1 MILKSH
7 FCGQNPVLMP
17 AWFRSH
23 FSVPGRGRRAAA
35 HCTGGHFPTQGSRS
49 VSLPWVIPSGGQRS
63 RGKWLSC
70 HSVATVRSK
79 LELDFPAYENL
90 YFSNRFFQQYFSL
103 CYLYLSLPTLFFVP
117 CCTLAVLVLISKP
130 TYAPLSKL
138 PGCGMFYVCLLAPR
152 LHWDYMMSRFPCSQT

>member
-23 FSVPGRGRRAAA
+23 FPVPGRGRRAAA
-35 HCTGGHFPTQGSRS
+35 HCTGGHFPTQGSQS

-90 YFSNRFFQQYFSL
+90 YFSNRLFPTVFFLMLSIFESSYFVL
-103 CYLYLSLPTLFFVP
+103 CALLHP
-117 CCTLAVLVLISKP
+117 CCTCPHFKTHICTSEQASRLWHVLCVFIS
-130 TYAPLSKL
+130 SKAAL
-138 PGCGMFYVCLLAPR
+138 G
-152 LHWDYMMSRFPCSQT
+152 LHDV